1 MDKIYGRKPVIDA
14 IDSGVK
20 IYRAYII
27 KQNSKIV
34 DEIVSKLNKNNIEI
48 NFVDKRFFD
57 KIDMNHQGVCVEA
70 ESFKYKDLS
79 ALNSYKRLIILD
91 QIEDP
96 HNLGAIIRS
105 AESFGFDG
113 VIIPERRSASVS
125 PIVYKTSAGA
135 INNIDIIMVKNIN
148 KAIEEQIAKTA
159 KQDSQ
164 QNSYGITVKGES
176 NLMVRF
182 AKCCN
187 PVPGDEILGY
197 ITKGRGVSVHRKD
210 CQNLKNLIE
219 TDGERVVEVSWGTAK
234 GNSYSAEIQVM
245 ADDREGL
252 LADIMSIIT
261 DLKLQL
267 SAVNANL
274 SKDNYAYINIKIKI
288 QCIDSLQNLMKR
300 IKNLRGVVDVY
311 RVNN

>member
-34 DEIVSKLNKNNIEI
+34 DEIINKLKRANVEI

-57 KIDMNHQGVCVEA
+57 KIDMNHQGVMVEA
-70 ESFKYKDLS
+70 EPFNYKDLS
-79 ALNSYKRLIILD
+79 DLDKYQRLIILD

-135 INNIDIIMVKNIN
+135 INNINVIMVKNIN
-148 KAIEEQIAKTA
+148 RSIEEIKEAGFWV
-159 KQDSQ
+159 
-164 QNSYGITVKGES
+164 YGLAGEAS
-176 NLMVRF
+176 SPIDN
-182 AKCCN
+182 
-187 PVPGDEILGY
+187 
-197 ITKGRGVSVHRKD
+197 
-210 CQNLKNLIE
+210 
-219 TDGERVVEVSWGTAK
+219 
-234 GNSYSAEIQVM
+234 
-245 ADDREGL
+245 
-252 LADIMSIIT
+252 T
-261 DLKLQL
+261 DLKGKVCLVVGNEGKGL
-267 SAVNANL
+267 SRLVRENCDIL
-274 SKDNYAYINIKIKI
+274 INIPMKGFVN
-288 QCIDSLQNLMKR
+288 SLNASVASAIAMYEVLRQN
-300 IKNLRGVVDVY
+300 GFS
-311 RVNN
+311 

>member
-34 DEIVSKLNKNNIEI
+34 DEIINKLEKANVEI

-57 KIDMNHQGVCVEA
+57 KIDMNHQGVMVEA
-70 ESFKYKDLS
+70 EPFNYKDLS
-79 ALNSYKRLIILD
+79 DLSNYQRLIILD

-135 INNIDIIMVKNIN
+135 INNINVIMVKNIN
-148 KAIEEQIAKTA
+148 RAIEEIKEAGFWV
-159 KQDSQ
+159 
-164 QNSYGITVKGES
+164 YGLAGEAS
-176 NLMVRF
+176 SPID
-182 AKCCN
+182 K
-187 PVPGDEILGY
+187 
-197 ITKGRGVSVHRKD
+197 
-210 CQNLKNLIE
+210 
-219 TDGERVVEVSWGTAK
+219 
-234 GNSYSAEIQVM
+234 
-245 ADDREGL
+245 
-252 LADIMSIIT
+252 T
-261 DLKLQL
+261 DLKGKVCLVVGNEGKGL
-267 SAVNANL
+267 SRLVRENCDIL
-274 SKDNYAYINIKIKI
+274 INIPMKGFVN
-288 QCIDSLQNLMKR
+288 SLNASVASAIAMYEVLRQN
-300 IKNLRGVVDVY
+300 GFS
-311 RVNN
+311 